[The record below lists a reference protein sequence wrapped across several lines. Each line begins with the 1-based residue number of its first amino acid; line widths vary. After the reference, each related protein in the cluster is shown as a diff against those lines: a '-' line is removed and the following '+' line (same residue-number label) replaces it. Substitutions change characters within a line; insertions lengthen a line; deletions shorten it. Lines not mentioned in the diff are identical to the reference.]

1 MKWWLL
7 ETVERVSHH
16 LGLGALPLALVPV
29 NIISVCV
36 QSSQRN
42 AMGTKRESSVSSFFF
57 NVGPLLSLSWLVCC
71 TRPSEQSFQSDVLL
85 LLWLLLLFYQQSI
98 DIIVNYF
105 CVEKTDNN
113 VSMQLVHCRSAPEL
127 SRLAKLQRIFVVQVN
142 IWLVVIWLYVTKFG
156 FVYTLT

>member
-1 MKWWLL
+1 MAPGDGGESEPSSGSWCSTSGTCSRK
-7 ETVERVSHH
+7 HH
-16 LGLGALPLALVPV
+16 LSLCTIVTTECHGNKEGIKCFLLL
-29 NIISVCV
+29 
-36 QSSQRN
+36 
-42 AMGTKRESSVSSFFF
+42 FFYA
-57 NVGPLLSLSWLVCC
+57 GPLLSLSWLVCC